1 MRTRELAPPE
11 RNLNVSISV
20 GTEIP
25 NRVRLHRL
33 PPEIVSIEPEY
44 RDYDYFTTEDE
55 IVIVEPRSHRIVST
69 VAKDVSRNRA
79 QVRGGGQTTAETRNG
94 QTVAGNA
101 PCQILRR
108 DSSGQLSEVSST
120 TVGSSR
126 DGQNSITVTVQT
138 PDQGSTRP
146 IALDAPAGQIIVST
160 QGQGDCQVTIEP
172 QTDR

>member
-1 MRTRELAPPE
+1 
-11 RNLNVSISV
+11 V

-33 PPEIVSIEPEY
+33 APEIVSIEPEY

-69 VAKDVSRNRA
+69 VAKDVSRARA
-79 QVRGGGQTTAETRNG
+79 EVRGGGQSSEVRSGQTSAETRDG
-94 QTVAGNA
+94 QTTAGN
-101 PCQILRR
+101 PCQVLRR

-126 DGQNSITVTVQT
+126 DGRNSITVTVQT

-172 QTDR
+172 QPDR